1 LDLYRTKKAIA
12 AVPVLK
18 RFPRN
23 KEGTL
28 SAAGMPRNVSVNHP
42 DAQHVGDIQSLSPK
56 RTIRRRIWATMEA
69 AMRKNLKLASVFV
82 AAILITGCGNTNEN
96 CQLTALSVSPQ
107 GAAADHTVA
116 APDNQVQFFAGAVIP
131 KGCVSVAC
139 VNCSDRLGPSQR
151 FDQQQC
157 QR

>member
-82 AAILITGCGNTNEN
+82 AAILIYGMRQYQRELPVDRTFSLTPRCRRRPHRGCTG
-96 CQLTALSVSPQ
+96 
-107 GAAADHTVA
+107 
-116 APDNQVQFFAGAVIP
+116 
-131 KGCVSVAC
+131 
-139 VNCSDRLGPSQR
+139 
-151 FDQQQC
+151 
-157 QR
+157 